1 MAQNRSDR
9 GSFIT
14 VWPRIVQK
22 IDGFCVTTDDDKSLC
37 ALDAPLLACAHR
49 SPIVTISLLG
59 KNSIAGLREQDVAK
73 RLAYKYD
80 SLKSRTTW
88 MDHNSMKGSK
98 KASTNREEGLRASA
112 FDRYCLMVTLASLA
126 MKAAKSASWTSL
138 CSVLS

>member
-49 SPIVTISLLG
+49 SPTVTISLRG
-59 KNSIAGLREQDVAK
+59 ENSIAGLREQDVAK

-88 MDHNSMKGSK
+88 MAHNSMQGSK
-98 KASTNREEGLRASA
+98 KASTTREDGFEGFRVRS
-112 FDRYCLMVTLASLA
+112 VLADGYPSF
-126 MKAAKSASWTSL
+126 SHDESGEIGIVDES
-138 CSVLS
+138 SVLS